1 MSQKTDII
9 IEMISDGNTTDFLA
23 LWIDLSIFEKNEISN
38 FLKKIPIDQLSPFID
53 RTRLLNEH
61 VANEIIEMAE
71 FNSDTILET
80 NGDMPQE
87 TQEFE
92 SDSRSISKILGK
104 MDINSLNA
112 QYKAKILGEF
122 RKALMAEGIKD
133 KTTIRNLLVAHLEG
147 MTYHDS

>member
-1 MSQKTDII
+1 MSRKTDII
-9 IEMISDGNTTDFLA
+9 IDMISDGNTTDLLV
-23 LWIDLSIFEKNEISN
+23 LWTDLSRFEKNEISN
-38 FLKKIPIDQLSPFID
+38 LLKKTPVDQLSLFVE
-53 RTRLLNEH
+53 RVRLLNEH
-61 VANEIIEMAE
+61 IANEIIEMAE

-80 NGDMPQE
+80 DGDMLQE

-133 KTTIRNLLVAHLEG
+133 KITIRNLLVAHLEG
-147 MTYHDS
+147 MAYNDS